1 MKLILSILFVL
12 HVLFTA
18 FQVQTFIL
26 HTKLSVTSGVLNI
39 IATLAAAL
47 LSFIEDQRSVEP
59 SNILVI
65 YFSASS
71 ILALPRLRSLWIIP
85 STSPC
90 RGLWT
95 TIFIFTVAMV
105 FLESARKTRL
115 LRPLYHSVTKEQI
128 CGFWGRSL
136 FIWVLPF
143 FQVGYSKVLQPNDMP
158 EVDDDL
164 RGEISGKKLEP
175 NWEVTKNKSSTAPSN
190 F

>member
-12 HVLFTA
+12 HVLYTT
-18 FQVQTFIL
+18 FQVQTPAL

-39 IATLAAAL
+39 IATLAATL

-71 ILALPRLRSLWIIP
+71 ILAIPRLRSLWMIP
-85 STSPC
+85 SISEC

-95 TIFIFTVAMV
+95 SIFIITVAMV
-105 FLESARKTRL
+105 FLESSKKTKL
-115 LRPLYHSVTKEQI
+115 LGPLYHSVTKEQI
-128 CGFWGRSL
+128 CGFWSRSF
-136 FIWVLPF
+136 FIWALPF
-143 FQVGYSKVLQPNDMP
+143 FQVGYSKVLQSNDMP

-164 RGEISGKKLEP
+164 RGENSGRKLQP
-175 NWEVTKNKSSTAPSN
+175 AWELTKNN
-190 F
+190 R